1 MIICRFLNIMM
12 PENLSDEINVLK
24 EYGGDMFD
32 DNIDPNLRR
41 LLDET
46 KDFIHRYLKKFIMI

>member
-1 MIICRFLNIMM
+1 MM